1 MASSL
6 SLEMARRTLLPE
18 EEIRKRLAE
27 VRGWSRDGNAITRTW
42 KFKDFP
48 EALAFINRVGEL
60 AESMDHHP
68 DIHNSW
74 ATVRLSLTTHD
85 RGGLTNL
92 DFDLAKKIDG
102 L

>member
-1 MASSL
+1 MASSVA
-6 SLEMARRTLLPE
+6 LEMARRTLLPE

-60 AESMDHHP
+60 AESMNHHP

-74 ATVRLSLTTHD
+74 ATVQLSLTTHD

>member
-1 MASSL
+1 
-6 SLEMARRTLLPE
+6 MARRTLLPE

>member
-1 MASSL
+1 
-6 SLEMARRTLLPE
+6 MARRTLLPE

-60 AESMDHHP
+60 AESMNHHP

-74 ATVRLSLTTHD
+74 ATVQLSLTTHD

>member
-1 MASSL
+1 MASS
-6 SLEMARRTLLPE
+6 SALEMARRTLLPE

>member
-1 MASSL
+1 
-6 SLEMARRTLLPE
+6 MARRTLLPE

-48 EALAFINRVGEL
+48 KALAFINRVGEL
-60 AESMDHHP
+60 AELMDHHP

>member
-1 MASSL
+1 MAQRARL
-6 SLEMARRTLLPE
+6 SE
-18 EEIRKRLAE
+18 EEIRRRLAE
-27 VRGWSRDGNAITRTW
+27 IPRWSREGDAITRTW
-42 KFKDFP
+42 TFKDFP
-48 EALAFINRVGEL
+48 EALAFVNRIGGL

-68 DIHNSW
+68 DIYNSW

-92 DFDLAKKIDG
+92 DFALAMKIDA